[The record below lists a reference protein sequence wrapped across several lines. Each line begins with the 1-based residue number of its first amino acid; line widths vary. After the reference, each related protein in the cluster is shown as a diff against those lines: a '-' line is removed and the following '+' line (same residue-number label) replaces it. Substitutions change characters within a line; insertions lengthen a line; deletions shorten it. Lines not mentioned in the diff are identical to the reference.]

1 MSTLIAT
8 NGNITNGNITNV
20 NTGTIKD
27 STGNTTAMTIDG
39 GGRMTQ
45 PANPAFIAIATG
57 SGWTSITTGA
67 DYAFP
72 YNETRVNRGN
82 NFNTSTYQWTAPIDC
97 IMMFG
102 FQAYMDANSANYTRI
117 KLYENGSTL
126 IHEQITAAPEVD
138 VPEGASQSQVML
150 DVTAGRTYQWKVE
163 KNGTTAQ
170 VYLPASGTTQL
181 RYCYCWGYMVA

>member
-1 MSTLIAT
+1 MSTLK
-8 NGNITNGNITNV
+8 V
-20 NTGTIKD
+20 GTIQDPTNSNTAISID
-27 STGNTTAMTIDG
+27 S

-45 PANPAFIAIATG
+45 PTNPAFIAIATG
-57 SGWTSITTGA
+57 SGWTNISSGA

-72 YNETRVNRGN
+72 YNETRVNRGS
-82 NFNTSTYQWTAPIDC
+82 NFNTSTYQWTAPINC
-97 IMMFG
+97 LMMLG
-102 FQAYMDANSANYTRI
+102 FQAYMDAASANYTRI

-126 IHEQITAAPEVD
+126 VHEQITAAPECD

-163 KNGTTAQ
+163 KNGTSPQ